1 MTGVQ
6 TCALPI
12 LLSTDSLIASA
23 WFMLGDKRGSEQKLQ
38 ILIYKNLFDLFNLL
52 LMKLT
57 LDDKKSAE
65 TFIRIENLI
74 ELFNIKQLNKSSV
87 LNFYL
92 MAGKNYIGK
101 NDSLKAREYIEK
113 YLSIL
118 LEGIENSFDLR
129 GDEYFDLI
137 DGWIENN
144 LLLGKKPPRNS
155 ENIYGEFLSIVVN
168 NNDFNE
174 IIKTKHIQN
183 MISKIRSKT

>member
-1 MTGVQ
+1 MFLYLSDCYFLNAGLFVACQ
-6 TCALPI
+6 T
-12 LLSTDSLIASA
+12 T
-23 WFMLGDKRGSEQKLQ
+23 
-38 ILIYKNLFDLFNLL
+38 
-52 LMKLT
+52 
-57 LDDKKSAE
+57 
-65 TFIRIENLI
+65 
-74 ELFNIKQLNKSSV
+74 
-87 LNFYL
+87 
-92 MAGKNYIGK
+92 
-101 NDSLKAREYIEK
+101 REYIEK

>member
-1 MTGVQ
+1 
-6 TCALPI
+6 
-12 LLSTDSLIASA
+12 
-23 WFMLGDKRGSEQKLQ
+23 
-38 ILIYKNLFDLFNLL
+38 
-52 LMKLT
+52 
-57 LDDKKSAE
+57 
-65 TFIRIENLI
+65 
-74 ELFNIKQLNKSSV
+74 
-87 LNFYL
+87 

-183 MISKIRSKT
+183 MMSKIRSKT